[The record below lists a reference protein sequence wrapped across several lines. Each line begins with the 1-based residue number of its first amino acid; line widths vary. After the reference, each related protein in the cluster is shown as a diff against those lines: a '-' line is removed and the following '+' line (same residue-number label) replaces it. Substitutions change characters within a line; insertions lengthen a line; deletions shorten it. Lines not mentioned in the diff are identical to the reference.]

1 MSEDGRKQ
9 QAKLKELNHITEKLG
24 CTLPQL
30 AVGKTS
36 PSSAQ
41 VHVHVTSARPF
52 DLSLGF
58 DFHRRTDFS
67 NLIPAACRNSC
78 AAWNVEVNAKIKNFC
93 GAL

>member
-41 VHVHVTSARPF
+41 VHVMSARP
-52 DLSLGF
+52 F
-58 DFHRRTDFS
+58 DFHRRTD
-67 NLIPAACRNSC
+67 RNSC
-78 AAWNVEVNAKIKNFC
+78 AAWNVEVNAFKDLKKAGSNAKFTNY
-93 GAL
+93 